1 MSGERQESDMQIS
14 ASQASPSAATTP
26 NAFPDV
32 LPAARLGAM
41 VAEGARA
48 IHGAAASLARPAT
61 LRWAQAQA
69 LKLVT
74 MVAGH

>member
-1 MSGERQESDMQIS
+1 MQIS
-14 ASQASPSAATTP
+14 ASQASPSAASIP
-26 NAFPDV
+26 NAY
-32 LPAARLGAM
+32 PAARLGAM

-48 IHGAAASLARPAT
+48 VHGLASSLVRPAT

-74 MVAGH
+74 VVAGH